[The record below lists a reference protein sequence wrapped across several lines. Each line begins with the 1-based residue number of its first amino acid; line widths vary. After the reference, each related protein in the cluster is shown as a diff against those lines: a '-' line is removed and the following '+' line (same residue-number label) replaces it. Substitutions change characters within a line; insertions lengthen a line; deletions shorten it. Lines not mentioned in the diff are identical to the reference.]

1 MSHVFDSVWHQGLIH
16 KLRSSGISGNMLALL
31 NNFLTGRKQKL
42 VLNGK
47 TSEWKSVLAG
57 VPQGSVLGPLLFFV
71 YINDLCD
78 NLSCDVK
85 LFADDTS
92 LFSVVENEVVSAVKL
107 NRDLETVRLW
117 AWQWQMEFNVEKTEE
132 VIFSTERRKPF
143 HPQLSMDNIE
153 ISLVNEHKH
162 LGMTLDSQLNFQSH
176 TRAAILK
183 ARRGIGLI
191 RYLSRYVS
199 RDILN
204 LVYKLYVRPHLD
216 YGDIIYHRYDPEVHL
231 SFTQKIEQ
239 TQYAAALAVTG
250 AWRGTNRQR
259 LYNELGW
266 ESLYNRRWYRRL
278 CHFFN
283 LKDRQ
288 SPEYLFSEIPI
299 EQHMNYNLRR
309 VRTYTPSFGRT
320 TRFSNTYFSNV
331 VYEWNLLDSDTRNSR
346 SISEFKRKL
355 LCKIRPTESCVFT
368 IYDIEGV
375 KILTKL
381 RLQFS
386 ALNEHKFRH
395 RFNATSPICKCGI
408 ANEDNQHF
416 LLHCP
421 LYNDIHHNLHDE
433 ISEILDLNTFNFDDD
448 FLCSLLLYGDEK
460 FPFIINKTIL
470 EATIKYIKLTKRFKS
485 VHEEN

>member
-1 MSHVFDSVWHQGLIH
+1 MLQSQRDSISLLPIFSKIYCAFDDIPSKETRAVFLDLSMAFDRVWHRGLIH
-16 KLRSSGISGNMLALL
+16 KLRSSGISGNILALL
-31 NNFLTGRKQKL
+31 NNFLTGRKHKV

-47 TSEWKSVLAG
+47 TSEWKNVLAG
-57 VPQGSVLGPLLFFV
+57 VPQGSVLGPLLFLV

-92 LFSVVENEVVSAVKL
+92 LFSVVENEVDSAVKL

-117 AWQWQMEFNVEKTEE
+117 AWQWKMEFNVEKTEE
-132 VIFSTERRKPF
+132 VIFSTKRTKPF
-143 HPQLSMDNIE
+143 HPLLSMDNIE
-153 ISLVNEHKH
+153 ISRVNEHKH

-191 RYLSRYVS
+191 RYPSKYVS

-216 YGDIIYHRYDPEVHL
+216 YGDIIYHRYNPEVHL

-250 AWRGTNRQR
+250 EWRGTNRQR

-283 LKDRQ
+283 LKDRL
-288 SPEYLFSEIPI
+288 SPEYLFSELPI
-299 EQHMNYNLRR
+299 EHHMNYNLRR

-320 TRFSNTYFSNV
+320 T
-331 VYEWNLLDSDTRNSR
+331 
-346 SISEFKRKL
+346 
-355 LCKIRPTESCVFT
+355 
-368 IYDIEGV
+368 
-375 KILTKL
+375 
-381 RLQFS
+381 
-386 ALNEHKFRH
+386 
-395 RFNATSPICKCGI
+395 
-408 ANEDNQHF
+408 
-416 LLHCP
+416 P
-421 LYNDIHHNLHDE
+421 L
-433 ISEILDLNTFNFDDD
+433 F
-448 FLCSLLLYGDEK
+448 
-460 FPFIINKTIL
+460 
-470 EATIKYIKLTKRFKS
+470 
-485 VHEEN
+485 